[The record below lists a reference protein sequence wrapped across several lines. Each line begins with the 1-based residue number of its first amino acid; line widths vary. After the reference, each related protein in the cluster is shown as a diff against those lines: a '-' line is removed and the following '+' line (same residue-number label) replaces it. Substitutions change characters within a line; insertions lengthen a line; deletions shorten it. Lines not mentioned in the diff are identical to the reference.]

1 MIEMLITNG
10 FTGVKNSPVSNLA
23 WTLLKKSRDTLFC
36 ILFRFYPEQ
45 LCRLENFTRLPLLIR
60 KNNAKPMIRYK

>member
-23 WTLLKKSRDTLFC
+23 WTLLKKIERHF
-36 ILFRFYPEQ
+36 ILYFIQ
-45 LCRLENFTRLPLLIR
+45 VLSGATV
-60 KNNAKPMIRYK
+60 